1 MSWILEEE
9 KLLRTE
15 QNHPREHMDTISVY
29 SLYLNGDS
37 SIDKVVTDMVTLD
50 WNTEKAC
57 KYIPKERVLQLIQ
70 EKKKQQSHSPI
81 HYIYKDSFMF
91 LVDLGPEHIQ
101 SYVKSDTQADG
112 KDSFLVELP
121 VIGDILVPP
130 SIFIFHSMN
139 AVYFIFQ
146 EIRSILRKGGSITR
160 KRVLI
165 SDDSHNNKTR
175 KNLNT

>member
-9 KLLRTE
+9 KLLKTE
-15 QNHPREHMDTISVY
+15 RNHPREHMDTISVY

-37 SIDKVVTDMVTLD
+37 SIEKIVTDTVTLD
-50 WNTEKAC
+50 WNSEKAC

-70 EKKKQQSHSPI
+70 EKKKQPV
-81 HYIYKDSFMF
+81 HYIYKEAFMYF
-91 LVDLGPEHIQ
+91 VDLEPEHIQ
-101 SYVKSDTQADG
+101 SYVGASVSTDA
-112 KDSFLVELP
+112 SFLVKIP
-121 VIGDILVPP
+121 VIDDITIQP

-139 AVYFIFQ
+139 AMYFIFQ
-146 EIRSILRKGGSITR
+146 EIRSILRKGGSSTR

-165 SDDSHNNKTR
+165 SDDSNNNKTR

>member
-29 SLYLNGDS
+29 SLYLNGES
-37 SIDKVVTDMVTLD
+37 SIEKVVTDTITLD
-50 WNTEKAC
+50 WNAEKAC

-70 EKKKQQSHSPI
+70 EKKKQQHSI
-81 HYIYKDSFMF
+81 HYIYKDAFTY
-91 LVDLGPEHIQ
+91 LVNLEPEHIQ
-101 SYVKSDTQADG
+101 SYVQSSTMDN
-112 KDSFLVELP
+112 SFIEKIP
-121 VIGDILVPP
+121 VVGEILVPP

-160 KRVLI
+160 KRVVI
-165 SDDSHNNKTR
+165 GDDSNNKTR

>member
-37 SIDKVVTDMVTLD
+37 SIDKVVTDVITLD
-50 WNTEKAC
+50 WDAEKAC
-57 KYIPKERVLQLIQ
+57 KYIPREQVLQLIQ
-70 EKKKQQSHSPI
+70 EKKKLSSHI
-81 HYIYKDSFMF
+81 HYIYKDAFMY
-91 LVDLGPEHIQ
+91 LVDLEPEHIQ
-101 SYVKSDTQADG
+101 SYVSQCDEV
-112 KDSFLVELP
+112 DSFIVKLP
-121 VIGDILVPP
+121 IVGEIIVPP
-130 SIFIFHSMN
+130 SIFIFHNMN

-160 KRVLI
+160 KRVVI
-165 SDDSHNNKTR
+165 GDDNNNKTR

>member
-37 SIDKVVTDMVTLD
+37 SIEKVVTDMVTLD

-57 KYIPKERVLQLIQ
+57 KYMSKERVLQLVQ
-70 EKKKQQSHSPI
+70 EKKRQHLPN
-81 HYIYKDSFMF
+81 HYIYKESFMY
-91 LVDLGPEHIQ
+91 LVDLEPEHIQ
-101 SYVKSDTQADG
+101 SYVSANTDTDN
-112 KDSFLVELP
+112 SFLVKIP
-121 VIGDILVPP
+121 VVDDILVPP

-139 AVYFIFQ
+139 AIYFIFQ

-165 SDDSHNNKTR
+165 TDDNNNKTR

>member
-9 KLLRTE
+9 KLLKTE

-29 SLYLNGDS
+29 SLYLNCDS
-37 SIDKVVTDMVTLD
+37 SIEKVVTDMVTLD
-50 WNTEKAC
+50 WNTEKTC
-57 KYIPKERVLQLIQ
+57 KCISKERVLQLIQ
-70 EKKKQQSHSPI
+70 EKKKQQPSYI
-81 HYIYKDSFMF
+81 HYIYKESFMY
-91 LVDLGPEHIQ
+91 LVNLEPEHIQ
-101 SYVKSDTQADG
+101 SFVQNGTE
-112 KDSFLVELP
+112 DSFLVKLP
-121 VIGDILVPP
+121 IVNDILVPP

-165 SDDSHNNKTR
+165 TDDNNNKTR
-175 KNLNT
+175 KNLN

>member
-9 KLLRTE
+9 KLLKTE

-37 SIDKVVTDMVTLD
+37 SIEKIVTDTVTLD
-50 WNTEKAC
+50 WNTEKSC

-70 EKKKQQSHSPI
+70 EKKKQQTSV
-81 HYIYKDSFMF
+81 HYIYKEAFMY
-91 LVDLGPEHIQ
+91 LVDLEPDHIQ
-101 SYVKSDTQADG
+101 SYVGASTEASAS
-112 KDSFLVELP
+112 DSFLVKIP
-121 VIGDILVPP
+121 VVGDILVPQ

-146 EIRSILRKGGSITR
+146 EIRSILRKGGSSTR

-165 SDDSHNNKTR
+165 SDDSNNNKTR

>member
-9 KLLRTE
+9 KLLKTE
-15 QNHPREHMDTISVY
+15 RNHPREHMDTISVY

-37 SIDKVVTDMVTLD
+37 SIEKIVTDMVTLD
-50 WNTEKAC
+50 WNSEKAC
-57 KYIPKERVLQLIQ
+57 KFIPKERVLQLIQ
-70 EKKKQQSHSPI
+70 EKKKQPV
-81 HYIYKDSFMF
+81 HYIYKEAFMY
-91 LVDLGPEHIQ
+91 LVDLEPEHIQ
-101 SYVKSDTQADG
+101 SYVGTGVSTG
-112 KDSFLVELP
+112 DSFLVKIP
-121 VIGDILVPP
+121 VVDDITIQP

-146 EIRSILRKGGSITR
+146 EIRSILRKGGSSTR

-165 SDDSHNNKTR
+165 SDDSNNNKTR

>member
-9 KLLRTE
+9 KLLKTE

-29 SLYLNGDS
+29 SLYLNSDS
-37 SIDKVVTDMVTLD
+37 SIEKVVTDTVTLD
-50 WNTEKAC
+50 WNTEKSC

-70 EKKKQQSHSPI
+70 EKKKQSNHSSI
-81 HYIYKDSFMF
+81 HYIYKDAFMY
-91 LVDLGPEHIQ
+91 LVDLEPEHIQ
-101 SYVKSDTQADG
+101 SYVGTDTDN
-112 KDSFLVELP
+112 SFIEKIP
-121 VIGDILVPP
+121 VVDDILVPP

-160 KRVLI
+160 KRVVI
-165 SDDSHNNKTR
+165 GDDNNNKTR

>member
-37 SIDKVVTDMVTLD
+37 SIEKVVTDTVTLD

-70 EKKKQQSHSPI
+70 EKKKQQQQHH
-81 HYIYKDSFMF
+81 HYIYKDAFMY
-91 LVDLGPEHIQ
+91 LVNLEPEHIQ
-101 SYVKSDTQADG
+101 SYVATSSDN
-112 KDSFLVELP
+112 SFIEKIP
-121 VIGDILVPP
+121 VVGDILVPP

-160 KRVLI
+160 KRVI
-165 SDDSHNNKTR
+165 IGDDSNNKTR
-175 KNLNT
+175 KNLNTS